1 ALLPSNAP
9 PHHVGAPAPGAN
21 GAGSVY
27 WFAFASHR
35 GGAPTIERTTPP
47 RRSTRPGCEWGRLG
61 VLVCLR
67 FAPRRCSYNRTRHP
81 HPVGAPAPGANGAG
95 SVFWFAFASHR
106 GGAPTIERVTPPVGA
121 PAPGANKRS
130 PGPHQGRRSG
140 KPNELPQACRAPCKC
155 SLRSGRIGAFG

>member
-1 ALLPSNAP
+1 MGQARCFGLTSLRTEAALLPSNAP
-9 PHHVGAPAPGAN
+9 PHLVGAPAPGAN
-21 GAGSVY
+21 RAGSVF

-35 GGAPTIERTTPP
+35 GGAPTIERVTP
-47 RRSTRPGCEWGRLG
+47 
-61 VLVCLR
+61 
-67 FAPRRCSYNRTRHP
+67 
-81 HPVGAPAPGANGAG
+81 PVGAPAPGANGAG

-106 GGAPTIERVTPPVGA
+106 GGAPTIGRATPPVGA

-155 SLRSGRIGAFG
+155 SLRSGRIGAFGWCLSLRR